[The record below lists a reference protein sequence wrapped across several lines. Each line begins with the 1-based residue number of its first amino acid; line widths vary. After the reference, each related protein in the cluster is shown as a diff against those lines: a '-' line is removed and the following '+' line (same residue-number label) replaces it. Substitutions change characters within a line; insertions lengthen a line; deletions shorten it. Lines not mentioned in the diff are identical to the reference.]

1 MEKRV
6 YFAIAI
12 AIVGLAVGFWVK
24 ASVMESNAAQ
34 PKFEL
39 SSSLASPYLPVRT
52 LDAVY

>member
-6 YFAIAI
+6 YFAIAT
-12 AIVGLAVGFWVK
+12 AIVGLAVGLWVK
-24 ASVMESNAAQ
+24 ASVMESNVAQ

-39 SSSLASPYLPVRT
+39 SSSLANPYLPVRT

>member
-6 YFAIAI
+6 YFAIATG
-12 AIVGLAVGFWVK
+12 IVGLAMGIWVK
-24 ASVMESNAAQ
+24 ASVMESKDAQ

-39 SSSLASPYLPVRT
+39 SSSLANPYLVIRT